1 MKKVIDYICG
11 ISGDKW
17 VHLLACLLI
26 TFVVGQGVHLFS
38 SYDMATCAAI
48 GAVAAFLIGCAKEV
62 FDEFRGGEDGQGFD
76 YRHRFDHRPTA
87 AELLKVITDHVDS
100 LTDQK
105 ILTGYRWQG
114 KNVYLSS
121 ENQFNYKAAYDLAVQ
136 TDGATLPVK
145 FKFGTDDAPVYRVF
159 DQLADLTDFYT
170 KAMRHIQNTL
180 DAGWQKKDAFS
191 LAQYQTE

>member
-1 MKKVIDYICG
+1 MQRTEGTAGVKLIECV
-11 ISGDKW
+11 SPARNKW
-17 VHLLACLLI
+17 RVRWDVQEH
-26 TFVVGQGVHLFS
+26 
-38 SYDMATCAAI
+38 
-48 GAVAAFLIGCAKEV
+48 
-62 FDEFRGGEDGQGFD
+62 EDGSAD
-76 YRHRFDHRPTA
+76 YMEAEFAHKPTDEEIKA
-87 AELLKVITDHVDS
+87 AVIGWYNQQ
-100 LTDQK
+100 TDQT
-105 ILTGYRWQG
+105 ILSGFEYEGSMVW
-114 KNVYLSS
+114 LSA

-136 TDGATLPVK
+136 SNGTTLPVK

>member
-1 MKKVIDYICG
+1 MQRTEGTAGVKLIECV
-11 ISGDKW
+11 SPARNKW
-17 VHLLACLLI
+17 RVRWDVQEH
-26 TFVVGQGVHLFS
+26 
-38 SYDMATCAAI
+38 
-48 GAVAAFLIGCAKEV
+48 
-62 FDEFRGGEDGQGFD
+62 EDGSAD
-76 YRHRFDHRPTA
+76 YMEAEFAHKPTDEEIKA
-87 AELLKVITDHVDS
+87 VVIGWYNQQ
-100 LTDQK
+100 TDQT
-105 ILTGYRWQG
+105 ILSGFEYEGSMVW
-114 KNVYLSS
+114 LSA

>member
-1 MKKVIDYICG
+1 MTMQRTEGTAGVKLIECV
-11 ISGDKW
+11 SPARDKW
-17 VHLLACLLI
+17 RVRWDVHEN
-26 TFVVGQGVHLFS
+26 G
-38 SYDMATCAAI
+38 
-48 GAVAAFLIGCAKEV
+48 
-62 FDEFRGGEDGQGFD
+62 DGQAD
-76 YRHRFDHRPTA
+76 YMEAEFDHRPTA
-87 AELLKVITDHVDS
+87 EEIKAAVIGWYNEQ
-100 LTDQK
+100 TDQT
-105 ILTGYRWQG
+105 ILSGFEYEDSMVW
-114 KNVYLSS
+114 LSA